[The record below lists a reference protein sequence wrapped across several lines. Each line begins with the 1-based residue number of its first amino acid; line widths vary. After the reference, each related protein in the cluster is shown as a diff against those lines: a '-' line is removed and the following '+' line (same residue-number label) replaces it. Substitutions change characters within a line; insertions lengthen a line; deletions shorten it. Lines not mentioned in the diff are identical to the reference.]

1 MAQHIINPFNQRQV
15 MQREDFEIFH
25 YNNSA
30 TFSCPPHQHDF
41 FELFYLLDDSLDY
54 IVEGLRYS
62 MTAGSVMLIAPG
74 QIHRADVYG
83 SMRNIDRFVLWIS
96 MDYVKKLT
104 ESLPHIRFTLLG
116 SMEGRNLIR
125 LDSETSQLIRQLL
138 FALHRET
145 AGDAIDSAQLHR
157 FIISQL
163 LIYCGRCIVQAPS
176 TLTPKAALRY
186 REIIQ
191 VYEYIVTHLKENMS
205 IPDLADRFFM
215 DRNTLMRHFR
225 HEVGMTPGECIRWH
239 RLESAR
245 LMLLDGASAQEA
257 CAESGF
263 SDYSAFYRAFKQA
276 YDMSPRDYVSSH
288 TNSRGLSRSAQ
299 GDEGGII

>member
-1 MAQHIINPFNQRQV
+1 MAAHIFNPFNQRQV
-15 MQREDFEIFH
+15 MQKDDFEIFH

-41 FELFYLLDDSLDY
+41 FELFYLVDDSLDY
-54 IVEGLRYS
+54 VVEGIRYS
-62 MTAGSVMLIAPG
+62 IAAGSALLIAPG

-83 SMRNIDRFVLWIS
+83 SVHNIDRFILWMS
-96 MDYVKKLT
+96 ADYVKKLT
-104 ESLPHIRFTLLG
+104 ETLPHIRFTLLG
-116 SMEGRNLIR
+116 GMEGRNLIT
-125 LDSETSQLIRQLL
+125 LDGETSALVRQLL
-138 FALHRET
+138 FALHRE
-145 AGDAIDSAQLHR
+145 AGESAIDSAQLNR
-157 FIISQL
+157 CIISQL
-163 LIYCGRCIVQAPS
+163 LVYCGRRIVQAPS
-176 TLTPKAALRY
+176 TLTPKAAHRY

-191 VYEYIVTHLKENMS
+191 IYEYIVTHLKEDMS

-245 LMLLDGASAQEA
+245 MMLLDGAAAQEA

-263 SDYSAFYRAFKQA
+263 ADYSSFYRAFKQA
-276 YDMSPRDYVSSH
+276 YGLSPRDY
-288 TNSRGLSRSAQ
+288 LSRQLNAAR
-299 GDEGGII
+299 GDDSGII

>member
-1 MAQHIINPFNQRQV
+1 MTPHTINPFNYRQV
-15 MQREDFEIFH
+15 MQKDDFEIFH

-30 TFSCPPHQHDF
+30 TFSCPHQHDF
-41 FELFYLLDDSLDY
+41 FELFYLVDDSLEY

-62 MTAGSVMLIAPG
+62 ITAGSALLIAPG
-74 QIHRADVYG
+74 QIHRADVCG
-83 SMRNIDRFVLWIS
+83 SVRNLDRFILWINA
-96 MDYVKKLT
+96 DYVKKLT
-104 ESLPHIRFTLLG
+104 ETMPHVRFTLLG
-116 SMEGRNLIR
+116 SMEGRNLIP
-125 LDSETSQLIRQLL
+125 LDSETSLLIRQLL
-138 FALHRET
+138 FALHRES
-145 AGDAIDSAQLHR
+145 GEPAIDSALLNR

-163 LIYCGRCIVQAPS
+163 LIYCGRRIVKAPS

-191 VYEYIVTHLKENMS
+191 VYEYIVTHLKEDMS

-245 LMLLDGASAQEA
+245 VMLQGGAPAQEA

-263 SDYSAFYRAFKQA
+263 SDYSSFYRAFKQS
-276 YDMSPRDYVSSH
+276 YGMSPRDYVSQH
-288 TNSRGLSRSAQ
+288 LNASR
-299 GDEGGII
+299 DENGII